1 MRPFV
6 CAMMMVASATSAN
19 AEFRPVSDRPEFLQL
34 MGGRDLTNRL
44 YNLTI
49 AVAPSGQ
56 ITGNA
61 MGWDI
66 TGSWDWRGGFFC
78 REMAWGGDEIPY
90 NCQLV
95 EVDGDQMRFT
105 VDQGA
110 GDSASFRLR

>member
-1 MRPFV
+1 MKKIALAAV
-6 CAMMMVASATSAN
+6 LTVLGTQAIADY
-19 AEFRPVSDRPEFLQL
+19 RPVTDQGEFLQL
-34 MGGRDLTNRL
+34 ISGKQLTNRL

-49 AVAPSGQ
+49 AVNPSGQ

-66 TGSWDWRGGFFC
+66 TGSWAWQNGYFC
-78 REMAWGGDEIPY
+78 REMAWGGDPIPY

-95 EVDGDQMRFT
+95 EVNGDEMRFT